1 MTEMATAS
9 VSAIIVNWNTKDLLR
24 ECLRSLLQFAA
35 PLLTDIIVVDNA
47 SVDGSAEMVR
57 REFPQVQLL
66 ANERNIGYAA
76 ANNQG
81 AALARGRYLLLLNP
95 DAQVRPD
102 AVERLVTFAEAHPE
116 AGLVAPKLV
125 YPDGRCQPSLRSF
138 PTPAALL
145 FASLGLDKLFPRSR
159 LFGRYRMS
167 WFTYDRAVE
176 VDQPMASAWLVR
188 KEAWEHVGGMDETM
202 PIFFNDVDFCWRVKK
217 AGWRIY
223 FLPDAVVVHHHGAS
237 TRLLGIGKL
246 WASHYGLLR
255 FYDKHFHPLMPAP
268 LYWAVR
274 SVVAFGSLLRIGGS
288 AVANFLRR

>member
-81 AALARGRYLLLLNP
+81 AALARGRYLLLLNS

-188 KEAWEHVGGMDETM
+188 KEAWEQVGGMDETM